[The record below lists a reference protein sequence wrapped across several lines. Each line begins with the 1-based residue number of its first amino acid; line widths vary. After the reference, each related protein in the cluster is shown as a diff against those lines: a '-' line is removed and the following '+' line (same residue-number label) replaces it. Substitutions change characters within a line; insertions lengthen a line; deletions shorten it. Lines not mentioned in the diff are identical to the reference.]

1 MRREQRSLYIE
12 FSNWESKR
20 YGNLTSI
27 ASIYA
32 ADRMSNNFETLRTF
46 ERGAWINQNWGTSD
60 LSAEADNRLQMAWSR
75 TSENQQGR
83 IAVAA
88 TRFVDQQDDY
98 TSAKNEVNRS
108 IQFKG
113 SVQDNDAYGQG
124 DTRPTFDDY
133 SSCKQYLLQ
142 SVQDLRGCTYDLR
155 ERRRS
160 LGLPAGDYGE
170 ACLNGMLNQY
180 DAEISAHESE
190 IQDLPNVQQVAINKL
205 SERKRIAQGGLGPLW
220 KSR

>member
-1 MRREQRSLYIE
+1 
-12 FSNWESKR
+12 
-20 YGNLTSI
+20 
-27 ASIYA
+27 
-32 ADRMSNNFETLRTF
+32 MSNNFETLRTF
-46 ERGAWINQNWGTSD
+46 ERGAWNNQNWGASD
-60 LSAEADNRLQMAWSR
+60 LSAEADNRLQVAWSR
-75 TSENQQGR
+75 ISENQQGR

-88 TRFVDQQDDY
+88 TRFLDQQDDY
-98 TSAKNEVNRS
+98 ASAKNDVNRS

-142 SVQDLRGCTYDLR
+142 SVKDLRDCTNDLW

-160 LGLPAGDYGE
+160 LALPAGDYGD

-180 DAEISAHESE
+180 NVEISAHESE
-190 IQDLPNVQQVAINKL
+190 IQDLPNVQEAAINKL
-205 SERKRIAQGGLGPLW
+205 SERKRIAEGGLGPLW
-220 KSR
+220 QGRWALGGGSFGKATLFVKQNHLGRVIDVS